1 MPITLSAE
9 AEAKIN
15 EFVRQGNYPSA
26 ERAILTGLQL
36 LQERQQKAQA
46 WLNWTEGHGVDV
58 TSPADDSRESIY
70 TREDEAL

>member
-9 AEAKIN
+9 AEAKIS

-26 ERAILTGLQL
+26 ELVILTGLQL

-46 WLNWTEGHGVDV
+46 WLNWTESHGINL
-58 TSPADDSRESIY
+58 TPPADDSRESLY